1 MATSLHVF
9 SRSDVMEQKRLRKNS
24 VSHEVQRLLKRKEIV
39 RVGRN
44 RYVWNEEA
52 KKYSYEPMHSEAY
65 QQLEEF
71 LHQRYPLAD
80 YVHWELCQLNE
91 FMNHQFGK
99 NLQMVDVEPMLAE
112 SVFDVLVE
120 QFAGKVLYR
129 PDRKTL
135 RLYLGTTEIIVKNLI
150 TLAPH
155 DRKRPHAIRIE
166 KLIVDLFADKVV
178 RELYNLADLPEALE
192 QMFDVYAIDETTMF
206 RYASRRNAKERLRKI
221 IEQETNIHLLTE
233 RNHDDRKG

>member
-1 MATSLHVF
+1 MATAIRVF
-9 SRSDVMEQKRLRKNS
+9 SRADVMAQKRLQKNS
-24 VSHEVQRLLKRKEIV
+24 VSHEVQRLLNRREIV

-44 RYVWNEEA
+44 RYVWNDEA
-52 KKYSYEPMHSEAY
+52 KKYSYEPRYSEEY

-71 LHQRYPLAD
+71 LHRRYPLVD
-80 YVHWELCQLNE
+80 YVHWELWQLNE

-99 NLQMVDVEPMLAE
+99 NLQILDVEPMLAE
-112 SVFDVLVE
+112 SVFDVLAE

-129 PDRKTL
+129 PDRNTL
-135 RLYLGTTEIIVKNLI
+135 RLYLGTAEIIVKNLV

-155 DRKRPHAIRIE
+155 HRKQPHAIRIE
-166 KLIVDLFADKVV
+166 KLIVDLCADKVV

-206 RYASRRNAKERLRKI
+206 RYASRRHAKERLRDL

-233 RNHDDRKG
+233 RNHDDCKG